1 MIQIIKKS
9 PVVIHQLFF
18 LFAQLIILQL
28 YGMGYSGTL
37 AYVGAVSTFLAV
49 LINLRW
55 DIEILV
61 SNNSTLHESLLDSS
75 ITIFFMTIFISC
87 LNLVFGSPLPIYIIF
102 SGFVIAIHELLVSIL
117 FVQKK
122 IYTYS
127 FFRAIPAIALIL
139 FALIGFQAEIIWP
152 ASFFVSVFFLVIYLN
167 TLFIKAKKD
176 LSIKRIKKIK
186 FLQKF
191 YAAITATTFSFFSAL
206 FVIIINFYYGN
217 EYVGL
222 WSNTIRIFNSLL
234 IFLLGASLPFVL
246 NEIRLKNNT
255 SEKVKTFLFLWLLFC
270 PLIILSFLI
279 TSNWGINIFSFFV
292 DYDFEVPNI
301 YLAYIVL
308 VAISI
313 SFVGSSQTLY
323 QGINKSITLLGFIF
337 ISATLGSI
345 YVLNFNQS
353 FIALVELFL
362 ISIFTLV
369 VMVLIHLGSL
379 LFFKANNSI
388 EPNSKDISN

>member
-1 MIQIIKKS
+1 MIKIIKKS
-9 PVVIHQLFF
+9 PVVIHQLIF
-18 LFAQLIILQL
+18 LFAQLTILQL
-28 YGMGYSGTL
+28 YGIGYSGTL

-55 DIEILV
+55 DIEIMV
-61 SNNSTLHESLLDSS
+61 SNHTTLHESLFDSS
-75 ITIFFMTIFISC
+75 ITIFLMTIIVSC
-87 LNLVFGSPLPIYIIF
+87 LNIVFGSSLPIYIIF
-102 SGFVIAIHELLVSIL
+102 SAFFIAIHELLVSIL
-117 FVQKK
+117 FVQNK

-127 FFRAIPAIALIL
+127 FFRAIPATALIL

-152 ASFFVSVFFLVIYLN
+152 ASFFVSVFFLIIYLN
-167 TLFIKAKKD
+167 ALFIRAITE

-186 FLQKF
+186 FLQKL

-246 NEIRLKNNT
+246 NEIRVKNNT
-255 SEKVKTFLFLWLLFC
+255 SEKVKTFLFLWLLIC
-270 PLIILSFLI
+270 PLIILSFFI
-279 TSNWGINIFSFFV
+279 TSNWGVNILSLFV
-292 DYDFEVPNI
+292 DYDFEVPSI
-301 YLAYIVL
+301 YLGYIVL

-313 SFVGSSQTLY
+313 SFVGSSQALY
-323 QGINKSITLLGFIF
+323 QGINKSIILLVFIF
-337 ISATLGSI
+337 ISATLGFI
-345 YVLNFNQS
+345 FILNFNQS

-362 ISIFTLV
+362 ISIFILAI
-369 VMVLIHLGSL
+369 MVLIHLLSL
-379 LFFKANNSI
+379 LLFKTNKLKESI
-388 EPNSKDISN
+388 SRDF

>member
-1 MIQIIKKS
+1 MIKIIKKS
-9 PVVIHQLFF
+9 PVVIHQLIF
-18 LFAQLIILQL
+18 LFAQLTILQL
-28 YGMGYSGTL
+28 YGIGYSGTL

-55 DIEILV
+55 DIEIMV
-61 SNNSTLHESLLDSS
+61 SNHTTLHESLFDSS
-75 ITIFFMTIFISC
+75 ITIFLMTIIVSC
-87 LNLVFGSPLPIYIIF
+87 LNIVFGSSLPIYIIF
-102 SGFVIAIHELLVSIL
+102 SAFFIAIHELLVSIL
-117 FVQKK
+117 FVQNK

-152 ASFFVSVFFLVIYLN
+152 ASFFVSVFFLIIYLN
-167 TLFIKAKKD
+167 ALFIRAITE

-246 NEIRLKNNT
+246 NEIRVKNNT
-255 SEKVKTFLFLWLLFC
+255 SEKVKTFLFLWLLIC
-270 PLIILSFLI
+270 PLIILSFFI
-279 TSNWGINIFSFFV
+279 TSNWGVNILSLFV
-292 DYDFEVPNI
+292 DYDFEVPSI
-301 YLAYIVL
+301 YLGYIVL

-313 SFVGSSQTLY
+313 SFVGSSQALY
-323 QGINKSITLLGFIF
+323 QGINKSIILLVFIF
-337 ISATLGSI
+337 ISATLGFI
-345 YVLNFNQS
+345 FILNFNQS

-362 ISIFTLV
+362 ISIFILAI
-369 VMVLIHLGSL
+369 MVLIHLLSL
-379 LFFKANNSI
+379 LLFKTNKLKESI
-388 EPNSKDISN
+388 SRDF

>member
-1 MIQIIKKS
+1 MIKIIKKS
-9 PVVIHQLFF
+9 PVVIHQLIF
-18 LFAQLIILQL
+18 LFAQLTILQL
-28 YGMGYSGTL
+28 YGIGYSGTL

-55 DIEILV
+55 DIEIMV
-61 SNNSTLHESLLDSS
+61 SNHATLHESLFDSS
-75 ITIFFMTIFISC
+75 ITIFLMTIIVSC
-87 LNLVFGSPLPIYIIF
+87 LNIVFGSSLPIYIIF
-102 SGFVIAIHELLVSIL
+102 SAFFIAIHELLVSIL
-117 FVQKK
+117 FVQNK

-152 ASFFVSVFFLVIYLN
+152 ASFFVSVFFLIIYLN
-167 TLFIKAKKD
+167 ALFIRAITE

-246 NEIRLKNNT
+246 NEIRVKNNT
-255 SEKVKTFLFLWLLFC
+255 SEKVKTFLFLWLLIC
-270 PLIILSFLI
+270 PLIILSFFI
-279 TSNWGINIFSFFV
+279 TSNWGVNILSLFV
-292 DYDFEVPNI
+292 DYDFEVPSI
-301 YLAYIVL
+301 YLGYIVL

-313 SFVGSSQTLY
+313 SFVGSSQALY
-323 QGINKSITLLGFIF
+323 QGINKSIILLVFIF
-337 ISATLGSI
+337 ISATLGFI
-345 YVLNFNQS
+345 FILNFNQS

-362 ISIFTLV
+362 ISIFILAI
-369 VMVLIHLGSL
+369 MVLIHLLSL
-379 LFFKANNSI
+379 LLFKTNKLKESI
-388 EPNSKDISN
+388 SRDF

>member
-1 MIQIIKKS
+1 MIKIIKKS
-9 PVVIHQLFF
+9 PVIIHQLFF
-18 LFAQLIILQL
+18 LFAQLIILKI
-28 YGMGYSGTL
+28 YGIGYSGTL

-55 DIEILV
+55 DIEIMV
-61 SNNSTLHESLLDSS
+61 SNHTTLHESLFDSS
-75 ITIFFMTIFISC
+75 ITIFLMTIIVSC
-87 LNLVFGSPLPIYIIF
+87 LNVVFGSPLPIYIIF
-102 SGFVIAIHELLVSIL
+102 SAFFIAIHELLVSIL
-117 FVQKK
+117 FVQNK

-127 FFRAIPAIALIL
+127 FFRAIPATALIL

-152 ASFFVSVFFLVIYLN
+152 ASFFVSVFFLIIYLN
-167 TLFIKAKKD
+167 ALFIRAITE

-186 FLQKF
+186 FLQKL

-246 NEIRLKNNT
+246 NEIRVKNNT
-255 SEKVKTFLFLWLLFC
+255 SEKVKTFLFLWLLIC
-270 PLIILSFLI
+270 PLIILSFFI
-279 TSNWGINIFSFFV
+279 TSNWGVNILSLFV
-292 DYDFEVPNI
+292 DYDFEVPSI
-301 YLAYIVL
+301 YLGYIVL

-313 SFVGSSQTLY
+313 SFVGSSQALY
-323 QGINKSITLLGFIF
+323 QGINKSIILLGFIF
-337 ISATLGSI
+337 ISATLGFI
-345 YVLNFNQS
+345 FILNFNQS

-362 ISIFTLV
+362 ISIFTLAI
-369 VMVLIHLGSL
+369 MVLIHLLSL
-379 LFFKANNSI
+379 LLLFKTNDLKES
-388 EPNSKDISN
+388 NSKDF